1 MHSPM
6 GSRRGSA
13 GVCDTCGVVVTCD
26 FRPIHFTTRSRV
38 SFAGLRRTL
47 YLYRTRFIFT
57 GVAQL
62 ARYFTT
68 VNRVGYLA

>member
-26 FRPIHFTTRSRV
+26 FRPIHFTTRSR
-38 SFAGLRRTL
+38 SPGTEADSISLPHTL
-47 YLYRTRFIFT
+47 YFYGGGPTSNLLDT
-57 GVAQL
+57 L
-62 ARYFTT
+62 LPST
-68 VNRVGYLA
+68 V